1 MNRSKLDE
9 LEKTDILKILFDKDD
24 EEEELSI
31 IEIIEEFE
39 EKLEYKNIDEKK
51 KKSILKLI
59 NDIKADPDEKVQ
71 EFLFK
76 ELVKMVEE

>member
-59 NDIKADPDEKVQ
+59 NDIKADSDEKVQ

-76 ELVKMVEE
+76 ELVKIVEE

>member
-31 IEIIEEFE
+31 VEIIEEFE

-59 NDIKADPDEKVQ
+59 NDIKSEEDLKVQ

-76 ELVKMVEE
+76 ELVKIVEE

>member
-1 MNRSKLDE
+1 MNRKTFEE

-39 EKLEYKNIDEKK
+39 EKLEYKNIDAKK
-51 KKSILKLI
+51 KKAILKLI
-59 NDIKADPDEKVQ
+59 DEIKKENDLKVQ

-76 ELVKMVEE
+76 QLVKEVEE